1 MLIAVQREMFR
12 NPLNRNLSRPLG
24 FSVKWSTTGIDGC
37 CGSPHR
43 PGSVVPW
50 IAGVI
55 LGDLSPS
62 RPNMLGHLL
71 SGVMPKV
78 QVDSA

>member
-1 MLIAVQREMFR
+1 
-12 NPLNRNLSRPLG
+12 
-24 FSVKWSTTGIDGC
+24 
-37 CGSPHR
+37 
-43 PGSVVPW
+43 
-50 IAGVI
+50 VI